1 MIKDKRQ
8 SDEEYKEQLNTIIK
22 YIKEKKIYKTK
33 VTNTAK
39 DGSLFHCMLTI
50 YPLGDDFEYIG
61 IRHDITEIINLH
73 TELEETQREVIY
85 KLGEIAETRSKET
98 GNHVKRVAEYSRI
111 LAIKYGLD
119 DKETNILFTASPMH
133 DVGKV
138 GIPDAILNKAG
149 KLTADEWD
157 VMQTHS
163 EIGYNIL
170 KSSTRPILKAAA
182 IVSYTHHEK
191 WNGKGYPRGLEG
203 EKIHIYGR
211 ITAIADVF
219 DALGSRRCYKEAWHL
234 EKILELFKNQ
244 RGKHFDPQLVDLFL
258 ENLDEFLEIRDRY
271 KD

>member
-1 MIKDKRQ
+1 
-8 SDEEYKEQLNTIIK
+8 
-22 YIKEKKIYKTK
+22 
-33 VTNTAK
+33 
-39 DGSLFHCMLTI
+39 MLTI

-203 EKIHIYGR
+203 EKNSY
-211 ITAIADVF
+211 
-219 DALGSRRCYKEAWHL
+219 LWKNYCYS
-234 EKILELFKNQ
+234 
-244 RGKHFDPQLVDLFL
+244 
-258 ENLDEFLEIRDRY
+258 
-271 KD
+271 